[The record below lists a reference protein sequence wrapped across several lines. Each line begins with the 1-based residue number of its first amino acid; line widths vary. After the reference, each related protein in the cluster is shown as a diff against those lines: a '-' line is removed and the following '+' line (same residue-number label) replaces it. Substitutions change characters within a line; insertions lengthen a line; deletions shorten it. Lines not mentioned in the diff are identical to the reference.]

1 MVKLTMLWFRIYFCF
16 LVIVLSCSFL
26 HAPTFGTS
34 TCWSYSIFVL
44 VRGAIANSSVVAKAG
59 LCQRGKLSLKEEHIS
74 NPTSL
79 ILKKWRRR
87 RAKRWLYSR
96 SHVIFFDETL
106 LHSTMKAI
114 YFVIVAILSFPTFG
128 DAFTFFPS
136 AKTSGV
142 VTSTPLE
149 WNCLMFRKKLLL
161 MRRCVCAFHVVCAH
175 VCVCAFLCVYG
186 LWLPFSVCVRVC
198 LILVIY
204 THSQIYY
211 AQLNIFSHS
220 SSPYHSFPYFC
231 SYVWLGGNAK
241 SAKTWSALHQQ
252 RESRQQ
258 PFIPS

>member
-106 LHSTMKAI
+106 LRSTMKAI

-161 MRRCVCAFHVVCAH
+161 MRRCVYAFHVVCAH
-175 VCVCAFLCVYG
+175 VCVCAFLRLVRWIVSRIVG
-186 LWLPFSVCVRVC
+186 LKHGLSSLCTKATVHFKFDKLLTC
-198 LILVIY
+198 
-204 THSQIYY
+204 
-211 AQLNIFSHS
+211 LNIGPFR
-220 SSPYHSFPYFC
+220 PA
-231 SYVWLGGNAK
+231 VGA
-241 SAKTWSALHQQ
+241 AV
-252 RESRQQ
+252 SRKCKGR
-258 PFIPS
+258 